1 MIDSINIKAVLAAV
15 VQKKIPL
22 SAHLLIKVTDPLAST
37 YQILDLLCD
46 YFNSIQTIEHRKEME
61 TLTFLKQEKKLYQEK
76 YNDLLIRYNETVK
89 ELLDTKDSELN
100 ERKQSQNLS
109 DKVREQK
116 SKIESLNSELERLKL
131 FQ

>member
-22 SAHLLIKVTDPLAST
+22 SAHLLIKVTDSLAST

-46 YFNSIQTIEHRKEME
+46 YFNSIQTIEHRKEIE

-116 SKIESLNSELERLKL
+116 SKIESLNGELERLKL

>member
-1 MIDSINIKAVLAAV
+1 M
-15 VQKKIPL
+15 
-22 SAHLLIKVTDPLAST
+22 
-37 YQILDLLCD
+37 
-46 YFNSIQTIEHRKEME
+46 
-61 TLTFLKQEKKLYQEK
+61 FLKQEKKLYQEK